1 MPSSADTTVGTVTLI
16 LTSTNNGGC
25 NAVIDSVTITYQAK
39 PIANFVSTSKC
50 VNTVTTFTDSSIGNP
65 VTWTWTSGSNTY
77 TTQSAS
83 TTFTATGNQT
93 VSLVV
98 TNAGGC
104 KDSIVKTVFVNQ
116 NPTTTF
122 SFTPFCHD
130 SVMFSS
136 NSSTNPNVTGWSWDF
151 GDTTYSAL
159 TNPNHTYGDTGT
171 YFVNLT
177 VTSDSGCV
185 ASFRDTVRVIAC
197 SDIDP
202 VVSNPA
208 VPSGFTPNGDGKND
222 ILFVK
227 GGPFKTMEFR
237 IFNEWGNQIFKSDV
251 QSTGWDG
258 TFKSAPQT
266 AGRYLWTLTGEVV
279 DGREVKMSGEVILSR

>member
-1 MPSSADTTVGTVTLI
+1 M
-16 LTSTNNGGC
+16 
-25 NAVIDSVTITYQAK
+25 
-39 PIANFVSTSKC
+39 
-50 VNTVTTFTDSSIGNP
+50 
-65 VTWTWTSGSNTY
+65 
-77 TTQSAS
+77 
-83 TTFTATGNQT
+83 
-93 VSLVV
+93 V

-104 KDSIVKTVFVNQ
+104 TDSVTKTVYINE

-122 SFTPFCHD
+122 TFNTFCHD
-130 SVMFSS
+130 SVMFAST
-136 NSSTNPNVTGWSWDF
+136 SSTNPNVTGWAWDF

-171 YFVNLT
+171 YFVTLT

-185 ASFRDTVRVIAC
+185 ASRFDTVHVVAC

-202 VVSNPA
+202 VVTNPA

-227 GGPFKTMEFR
+227 GGPFKSLEFR

-258 TFKSAPQT
+258 TFKNAPQT

-279 DGREVKMSGEVILSR
+279 DGKEVRMSGEVILSR